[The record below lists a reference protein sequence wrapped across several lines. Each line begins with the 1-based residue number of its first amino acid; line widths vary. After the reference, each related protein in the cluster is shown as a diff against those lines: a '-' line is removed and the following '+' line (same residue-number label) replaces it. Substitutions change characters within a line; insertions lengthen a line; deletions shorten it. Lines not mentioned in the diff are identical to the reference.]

1 MDEAATTLSKDEAKQ
16 ERIAMRAK
24 RIQVQLQPSGDIR
37 RRAAYA
43 TTLARNAPWSDR
55 RERRTSWKRSKNRRR
70 ETVWPH

>member
-37 RRAAYA
+37 RHA
-43 TTLARNAPWSDR
+43 T
-55 RERRTSWKRSKNRRR
+55 
-70 ETVWPH
+70 